1 MSKSTEEEM
10 ISIHAEL
17 MELLNLKRQLGN
29 YEEKKRELE
38 ERYDQLQ
45 NKQR

>member
-10 ISIHAEL
+10 VSIHAEL
-17 MELLNLKRQLGN
+17 IELLNLKRQLEN